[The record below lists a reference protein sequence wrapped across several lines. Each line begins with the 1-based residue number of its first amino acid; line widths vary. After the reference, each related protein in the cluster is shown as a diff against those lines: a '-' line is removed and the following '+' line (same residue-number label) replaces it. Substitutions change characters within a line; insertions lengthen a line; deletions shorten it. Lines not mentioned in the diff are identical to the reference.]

1 MNERRAMKGKLA
13 ELETEEKRLAS
24 RLRLGCERIGEL
36 VNPLLQDLGE
46 MRIADAAGLMDEA
59 VLQQAELLQVRGRIE
74 ELKDALYG

>member
-13 ELETEEKRLAS
+13 ELETEEKRLAA

-46 MRIADAAGLMDEA
+46 MRIADAASLMDDV
-59 VLQQAELLQVRGRIE
+59 VLDQAELLQVRGRIE